1 MMRRAILG
9 LLLVITALSSHALNT
24 AAPGDVS
31 IEGQWTVN
39 VAASDD
45 GERLLEVRMEEVR
58 KEQKRFEEKRR
69 RQMQNDPFAW
79 EPEFSPPEQSPQFK
93 ARMEERDRSM
103 RQMLGM
109 TKFLN
114 IKQGERG
121 AKVELVS
128 EFDTRRLTAGSRS
141 QVSLPQGQLADLKTG
156 WDGEWFVVERT
167 SRDGP
172 RITEKFRRLKKS
184 DQLEALTTIRGD
196 SMLSGM
202 KLRRVFDRAV
212 GEAPPINPSAGPI
225 R

>member
-9 LLLVITALSSHALNT
+9 LLLLSTALCAHALKNV
-24 AAPGDVS
+24 APGDVS
-31 IEGQWTVN
+31 IDGQWSVN
-39 VAASDD
+39 LTASDD
-45 GERLLEVRMEEVR
+45 GERLIRERMEEMR
-58 KEQKRFEEKRR
+58 KEQRRFEEKRR
-69 RQMQNDPFAW
+69 RQMENDPFAW
-79 EPEFSPPEQSPQFK
+79 EPEFTPPEQSPQFK

-114 IKQGERG
+114 IKQADRG
-121 AKVELVS
+121 AKMEIVS
-128 EFDTRRLTAGSRS
+128 EFETRRLTAGSRS

-167 SRDGP
+167 SRNGP

-184 DQLEALTTIRGD
+184 DQLEALTTVKGD
-196 SMLSGM
+196 SMLAGM
-202 KLRRVFDRAV
+202 KVRRVFDRTV
-212 GEAPPINPSAGPI
+212 DEAPPVNPSAGPV

>member
-9 LLLVITALSSHALNT
+9 LLLLSTAVSVLALNT
-24 AAPGDVS
+24 SAPADVS

-45 GERLLEVRMEEVR
+45 GERLLQERMEEVR
-58 KEQKRFEEKRR
+58 KEQRRFEEKRR
-69 RQMQNDPFAW
+69 RQMEDDPFAW

-93 ARMEERDRSM
+93 ARMEERDRST

-114 IKQGERG
+114 IKQAERG
-121 AKVELVS
+121 SKVELVS

-156 WDGEWFVVERT
+156 WEGEWFVVERI

-172 RITEKFRRLKKS
+172 RITERYRRLKKT

-196 SMLSGM
+196 SMLAGM

-212 GEAPPINPSAGPI
+212 GEAPVANPSAGPV